1 MRQDIK
7 GLQDQV
13 RTLRREVRRPELAA
27 QVKAVD
33 QRQRRSQQALS
44 DRMVEIETRLG
55 EISRQMEE
63 LQSATEEAAHATDE
77 TRKENAALTARLAT
91 AESGM
96 REVSRRAGEQQDHLA
111 PLSSHLAAV
120 EAEVDALAKQVTALL
135 TRKAAAPPRKV
146 KKRTTVK
153 KRSSKRQ
160 GAKKAKSAKTKATA
174 KRPTKRHHRQAKAK
188 ARGMSQGARTAYDAA
203 LKQIRGGDRKA
214 GIAAME
220 AFAKANPHTELT
232 DNAYFWIGQGYY
244 SQGKYKR
251 AIFNFDNLFIGFPK
265 SDKAPAALL
274 KEGLAFLA
282 LARQGKADA
291 TLDDARMAL
300 QQVVHDYPD
309 SSEAKVAKQELA
321 KLKGK

>member
-13 RTLRREVRRPELAA
+13 RDLRTEVRRPELAA
-27 QVKAVD
+27 QVKSLD
-33 QRQRRSQQALS
+33 ERQRRSQQALS
-44 DRMVEIETRLG
+44 DRMVEIEGRLG
-55 EISRQMEE
+55 QVSRQMEQ
-63 LQSATEEAAHATDE
+63 LQATSEEATHATDE
-77 TRKENAALTARLAT
+77 TRKENAALLARLAA

-96 REVSRRAGEQQDHLA
+96 HEASRRAGEQQSQLT
-111 PLSSHLAAV
+111 PLESHLAAV

-135 TRKAAAPPRKV
+135 TRKVAPPPGKAKRKSATKA
-146 KKRTTVK
+146 KKG
-153 KRSSKRQ
+153 S
-160 GAKKAKSAKTKATA
+160 KKAKSAKAKAKRTA
-174 KRPTKRHHRQAKAK
+174 KRTGGKTKSNASHVSQAAQASYK
-188 ARGMSQGARTAYDAA
+188 AA

-244 SQGKYKR
+244 VEGEYKKAAFR
-251 AIFNFDNLFIGFPK
+251 FEDVLIRFPK
-265 SDKAPAALL
+265 SDKAPGALL
-274 KEGLAFLA
+274 KEGLSFLA
-282 LARQGKADA
+282 LARQGTTDA

-300 QQVVHDYPD
+300 QQVVHDYPG
-309 SSEAKVAKQELA
+309 SSEATLAKQALA